1 MRNKQEWLQKV
12 IGLRP
17 KADTQVLQFIADM
30 KFRCGNENASI
41 IEKLFSAGYC
51 WYFAHILKL
60 AFERGQVCY
69 AYYENHFVWLDGIS
83 EVDDVAYDIHGVN
96 KCWGHLIPEE
106 LLGNGIWD
114 FKHVANMQ
122 SGMEDQEII
131 SLLIELI
138 ENGQYAH

>member
-12 IGLRP
+12 IGLHP

-60 AFERGQVCY
+60 AFERG
-69 AYYENHFVWLDGIS
+69 
-83 EVDDVAYDIHGVN
+83 
-96 KCWGHLIPEE
+96 
-106 LLGNGIWD
+106 
-114 FKHVANMQ
+114 
-122 SGMEDQEII
+122 
-131 SLLIELI
+131 
-138 ENGQYAH
+138 